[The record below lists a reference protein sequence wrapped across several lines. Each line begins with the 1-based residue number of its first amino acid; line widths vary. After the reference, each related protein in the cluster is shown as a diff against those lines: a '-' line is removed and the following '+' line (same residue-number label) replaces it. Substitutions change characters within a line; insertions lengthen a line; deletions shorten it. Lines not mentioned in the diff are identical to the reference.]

1 MSSSTLNYSESC
13 GKDDST
19 ENMENCH
26 IFHLNVISQCEGST
40 NYSNQLPLQQHVAE
54 YNAEHLTMSCVSSHI
69 LCSFGS
75 FCWTVHLN
83 KLIKCTGTRA
93 QYYIKAD

>member
-19 ENMENCH
+19 ENMENCR

-54 YNAEHLTMSCVSSHI
+54 YSAEHLTMSCVFSHI
-69 LCSFGS
+69 LCSFCS
-75 FCWTVHLN
+75 LCWTIDLN
-83 KLIKCTGTRA
+83 KLIKYTGTRA
-93 QYYIKAD
+93 